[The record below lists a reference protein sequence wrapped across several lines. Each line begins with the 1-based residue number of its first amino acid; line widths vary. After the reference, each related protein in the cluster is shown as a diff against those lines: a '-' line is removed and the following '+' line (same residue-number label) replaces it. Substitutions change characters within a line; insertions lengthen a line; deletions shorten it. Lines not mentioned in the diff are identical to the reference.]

1 MKRVILKKTTYFN
14 KNHKGLSKRITRYLE
29 NYVDEVGKAA
39 QKRGEPP
46 WKKSGESQEPRWL
59 LPIEK
64 TGVFYTGGFLGE
76 ETSPGAIE
84 ANKQRG
90 WIRRFTARYVR
101 ALEKCPK
108 RRSDGYRF
116 VMSLAPEAVA
126 DLTKANISCDQAMR
140 EIWRTTMEL
149 YKERHGWNNPKED
162 VAWIAGAHHDTD
174 NAHLHVLLFP
184 TTKSGSLLRTNNA
197 RGKERVD
204 DLNELIAM
212 ANIATEIFWRELL
225 PLQLQSQ
232 EFKKALEEN
241 PDQEPPLPTIESFKA
256 RSGIPGKPREESE
269 VVAKPILLL
278 DSKFKEDKDLEYGE
292 ISILSRIKRKLGS
305 VRGRMQLRATVA
317 IALKW
322 ANKKLKFFGVV
333 KSISDKSQA
342 TKTKSSLIKEFPQ
355 EAQDIENLLKIT
367 GLVINRRAE
376 KTLKEITENDEQ
388 YSAALLARV
397 AGDLESNSIEEGT
410 IIDWSGRLA
419 NAFEG
424 ATQGKESQA
433 KLQAIL
439 KEGEATKSQRGET
452 EKQTLAYRRL
462 KRAIERALNLNSTLL
477 PMIEPAL
484 KCLDK
489 IIRGS
494 KRLTLVFEART
505 NEANNS
511 VRLLSNG
518 KLEPRIEK
526 REWALEKTPT
536 GFEFQVKENEGK
548 PWPPH
553 LDPDTVIEP
562 LKDIVKRGE
571 MEVERDIEI
580 PRIKKKS
587 TIELTDIEQPIY
599 KTDKEIEEE
608 SPLELIL
615 RLKGRKNLF
624 RKKEALDT
632 MKRYRRLSRDI
643 GSQDDTEA
651 EDNLE
656 MNDPEIDIR

>member
-1 MKRVILKKTTYFN
+1 
-14 KNHKGLSKRITRYLE
+14 
-29 NYVDEVGKAA
+29 
-39 QKRGEPP
+39 
-46 WKKSGESQEPRWL
+46 
-59 LPIEK
+59 
-64 TGVFYTGGFLGE
+64 
-76 ETSPGAIE
+76 
-84 ANKQRG
+84 
-90 WIRRFTARYVR
+90 
-101 ALEKCPK
+101 
-108 RRSDGYRF
+108 
-116 VMSLAPEAVA
+116 
-126 DLTKANISCDQAMR
+126 
-140 EIWRTTMEL
+140 
-149 YKERHGWNNPKED
+149 
-162 VAWIAGAHHDTD
+162 
-174 NAHLHVLLFP
+174 
-184 TTKSGSLLRTNNA
+184 
-197 RGKERVD
+197 
-204 DLNELIAM
+204 
-212 ANIATEIFWRELL
+212 
-225 PLQLQSQ
+225 
-232 EFKKALEEN
+232 
-241 PDQEPPLPTIESFKA
+241 
-256 RSGIPGKPREESE
+256 
-269 VVAKPILLL
+269 
-278 DSKFKEDKDLEYGE
+278 
-292 ISILSRIKRKLGS
+292 
-305 VRGRMQLRATVA
+305 
-317 IALKW
+317 LKW